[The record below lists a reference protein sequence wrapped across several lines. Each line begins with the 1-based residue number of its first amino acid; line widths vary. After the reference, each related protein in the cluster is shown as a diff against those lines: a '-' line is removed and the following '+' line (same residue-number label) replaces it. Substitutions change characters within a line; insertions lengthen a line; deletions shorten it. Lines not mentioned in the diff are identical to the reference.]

1 MRFVPAALKYIVVV
15 IAAGLLLYN
24 SVYFKRLDEVKA
36 ESRGQIFNAQECAE
50 GFWNKLLLRADKAT
64 DAELLLKLFRT
75 DMQEAVE
82 KYSRTLGVADVHFY
96 MIQGVGRV
104 AAIQDDCV
112 ILSLT
117 ESEGDI
123 AIVTDYILG
132 NAIRDASGLVDV
144 SDFPST
150 MYFNSISSE
159 INKIVSTTVVPLFL
173 EKVEVGGKVRFVGAC
188 EVPEDKPEISPLKV
202 VPVVLDVL

>member
-1 MRFVPAALKYIVVV
+1 MRFVPVALKYIVVV
-15 IAAGLLLYN
+15 IAAGVVLYN

-36 ESRGQIFNAQECAE
+36 QSRGQIFNAQEYAE
-50 GFWNKLLLRADKAT
+50 GFWDKLLLRADKAT

-75 DMQEAVE
+75 DMQEAIE

-104 AAIQDDCV
+104 VAIQDDCV
-112 ILSLT
+112 VLSLT

-150 MYFNSISSE
+150 RYFNSISSE
-159 INKIVSTTVVPLFL
+159 INKIVSITVVPLFL

-188 EVPEDKPEISPLKV
+188 EVPEDQPQISPLKI
-202 VPVVLDVL
+202 VPVVLDIL